1 MRKKELEKENEIN
14 KMLIERLLERIFC
27 DKKLDEEEIDILF
40 ERYPAE
46 MARIA
51 LRNNIK
57 DNKRKDAS
65 AKIGFTS

>member
-14 KMLIERLLERIFC
+14 KILIERLLERIFC
-27 DKKLDEEEIDILF
+27 DKQLDEEEIDILF

-57 DNKRKDAS
+57 DNKRKNAS
-65 AKIGFTS
+65 AKIGFIS